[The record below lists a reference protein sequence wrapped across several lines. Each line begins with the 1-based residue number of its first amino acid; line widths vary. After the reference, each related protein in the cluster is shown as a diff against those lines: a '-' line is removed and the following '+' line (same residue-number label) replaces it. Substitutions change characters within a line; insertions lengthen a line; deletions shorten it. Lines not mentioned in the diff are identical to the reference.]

1 MSGGL
6 TDRVGLLGRLARAAL
21 ATLVAAWAA
30 GLVVLPAAAVAAR
43 AGEFRADC
51 LFSHRL
57 MDDPIVRPGL
67 PGAFHSHDFFGNRST
82 DALSSIATL
91 RRGRSSCDPEADRS
105 AYWVPTLYDA
115 RGRALTA
122 TAFSAYYTTRITRR
136 KHVQPFPRGL
146 KMLAGDMEARAPG
159 TGPLVAA
166 WACLGSRIVA
176 AATIGRCPAGSRLE
190 LRLRFPDCWN
200 GRDLD
205 SRDHRRHVAYSVGG
219 RCPRSRSVAVPAL
232 ELRVVYPTRGSSG
245 MSLASGPSFTAHGDF
260 IDAWSPAD
268 LGRRVRRCL
277 RGAVRCDP
285 SGQAG

>member
-1 MSGGL
+1 MSGER
-6 TDRVGLLGRLARAAL
+6 TDRVAPVARVAAL
-21 ATLVAAWAA
+21 ATLVAVWAA
-30 GLVVLPAAAVAAR
+30 GLVVVPAAAVAAR

-122 TAFSAYYTTRITRR
+122 TAFSAYYTTRVTRPKQVR
-136 KHVQPFPRGL
+136 PFPRGL
-146 KMLAGDMEARAPG
+146 KMLAGDMEARAPR
-159 TGPLVAA
+159 TEPLVAA
-166 WACLGSRIVA
+166 WGCLGSRIAV
-176 AATIGRCPAGSRLE
+176 AATIGRCPSGSPLE

-205 SRDHRRHVAYSVGG
+205 SPDHRRHVAYGVAG
-219 RCPRSRSVAVPAL
+219 RCPRSRPVAVPAL
-232 ELRVVYPTRGSSG
+232 DLRVVYPTRGSPR
-245 MSLASGPSFTAHGDF
+245 MSLASGSSFSAHGDF

-268 LGRRVRRCL
+268 LSRRVRRCL